1 METGMAYVTIFMEVV
16 VVVVVLAV
24 GLCVV
29 VHVVSFSCVT
39 NEGHANDQTGMEIE
53 GKGGMGDLEK
63 EDGNDDLSAP
73 TRTTTTTEDRH
84 QTRRSLKIVFPI
96 HPNVITVVVVVVQF
110 LFICIPTMI
119 YCFGA
124 LVIVVARRQKSVYLL
139 RVLKV

>member
-1 METGMAYVTIFMEVV
+1 MAYVTIFMEVV
-16 VVVVVLAV
+16 VAVVVIVVV
-24 GLCVV
+24 GLGAV

-84 QTRRSLKIVFPI
+84 QKKRSLKFVLPI
-96 HPNVITVVVVVVQF
+96 HPNVLIAVVVVVVQF
-110 LFICIPTMI
+110 LILCIPIMI
-119 YCFGA
+119 
-124 LVIVVARRQKSVYLL
+124 
-139 RVLKV
+139 